1 MACASQ
7 KADLSSLVINCVSPL
22 SQVIRLFDIRKD
34 ATTNAHHP
42 QKLVDIITGV
52 PVSFKI
58 ALVMPDSR
66 CMTDC
71 VYTSIG
77 IPQTSL
83 YDPHARPIALS
94 RDNKCCSQ

>member
-22 SQVIRLFDIRKD
+22 SQVIWLFDIRKD
-34 ATTNAHHP
+34 ATTNTHHP

-52 PVSFKI
+52 PASHKLAPVIPES
-58 ALVMPDSR
+58 
-66 CMTDC
+66 CC
-71 VYTSIG
+71 VTHHVYASIDR
-77 IPQTSL
+77 PQTAL